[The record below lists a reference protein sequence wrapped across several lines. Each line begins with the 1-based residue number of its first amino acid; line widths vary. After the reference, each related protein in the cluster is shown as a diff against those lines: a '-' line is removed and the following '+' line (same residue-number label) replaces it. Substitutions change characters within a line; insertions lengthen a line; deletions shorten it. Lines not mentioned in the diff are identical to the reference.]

1 MHNKKCSNNCQGC
14 QCHKGKDPKVK
25 RHEHEDFE
33 KKSEMN
39 NSWISAMKQ
48 DPSTDEQSHVQ
59 LNLTL
64 STDFVNNSIS
74 FIELFMILAAL

>member
-39 NSWISAMKQ
+39 NIWISAIKQ
-48 DPSTDEQSHVQ
+48 DPSTDE
-59 LNLTL
+59 
-64 STDFVNNSIS
+64 
-74 FIELFMILAAL
+74 

>member
-39 NSWISAMKQ
+39 NILISAMKQ

-59 LNLTL
+59 LNYRQYK
-64 STDFVNNSIS
+64 
-74 FIELFMILAAL
+74 

>member
-39 NSWISAMKQ
+39 NSWIS
-48 DPSTDEQSHVQ
+48 SYETR
-59 LNLTL
+59 
-64 STDFVNNSIS
+64 SI
-74 FIELFMILAAL
+74 

>member
-39 NSWISAMKQ
+39 NSWISAIDVYKRQ
-48 DPSTDEQSHVQ
+48 PYKG
-59 LNLTL
+59 
-64 STDFVNNSIS
+64 IY
-74 FIELFMILAAL
+74 I

>member
-39 NSWISAMKQ
+39 NSCQI
-48 DPSTDEQSHVQ
+48 H
-59 LNLTL
+59 
-64 STDFVNNSIS
+64 
-74 FIELFMILAAL
+74 LFGIFLYDKR